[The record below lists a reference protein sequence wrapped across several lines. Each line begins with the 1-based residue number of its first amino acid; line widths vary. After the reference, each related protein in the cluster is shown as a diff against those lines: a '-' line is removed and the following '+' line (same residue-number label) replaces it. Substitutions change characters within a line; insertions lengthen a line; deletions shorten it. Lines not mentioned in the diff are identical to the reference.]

1 MRVVAGVLGTCAV
14 ASEHGESNTF
24 FPVFELVTVIYEHD
38 VFMHRL
44 EYEND
49 RFFSNFT
56 EVIDEFPGEHQE
68 RGGP

>member
-49 RFFSNFT
+49 RFLLFKNVVHGFGRIVQCSFSF
-56 EVIDEFPGEHQE
+56 F
-68 RGGP
+68 